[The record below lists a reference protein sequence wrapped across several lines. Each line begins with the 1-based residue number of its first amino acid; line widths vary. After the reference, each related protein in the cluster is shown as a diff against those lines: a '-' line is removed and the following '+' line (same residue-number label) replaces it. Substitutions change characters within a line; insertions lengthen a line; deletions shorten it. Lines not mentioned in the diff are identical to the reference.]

1 MFKFLKSLRA
11 AMTLGKAQKLLRKK
25 RYREALEKAEKAQ
38 QLELEENFYWL
49 SHSIAGKSHY
59 HLGEFEESL
68 VSLRKAEEILAPK
81 LLETE
86 ESESLVNIM
95 AGITWYIDKIEESR

>member
-11 AMTLGKAQKLLRKK
+11 AMTLGKAQKLFRKK
-25 RYREALEKAEKAQ
+25 RYREALDKSKKAQ
-38 QLELEENFYWL
+38 QLDLEENFYWL
-49 SHSIAGKSHY
+49 SHAIAGKSQY

-86 ESESLVNIM
+86 GSESLVNIM
-95 AGITWYIDKIEESR
+95 AGITWYIDKIEES